1 MSETNC
7 DVCKTSEL
15 LTFVSINN
23 TTTSTKKFK
32 IEAVG
37 HTDLYACLDSDPS
50 AIFNNNVFE
59 TCLTERDP
67 CQNPA
72 ESPVPV
78 LLSGYWDVEL
88 EDGTLIENKT
98 LEELSELL
106 LEHEI
111 LFKIAPSIGLT
122 CSDFTDIP
130 NYWEIDGDL
139 NYEDDE
145 DDRVREWEL
154 YVNGEYF
161 GTTGGDNT
169 RWMEDLADSHPLLTG
184 NYDSGIIITNESS
197 QDLSIA
203 FVAVGKTPLSELGYT
218 LVNSN
223 PSYSHDI
230 ELGVIKFCLS
240 GMSKE

>member
-1 MSETNC
+1 MTETNC
-7 DVCKTSEL
+7 NVCLTDKT
-15 LTFVSINN
+15 LTFVSVAN
-23 TTTSTKKFK
+23 TTLTPKNFK
-32 IEAVG
+32 IEAVD
-37 HTDLYACLDSDPS
+37 HDRLYACLDKDPS
-50 AIFNNNVFE
+50 ATLEGTLFS
-59 TCLTERDP
+59 TCLAERDP
-67 CQNPA
+67 CKNPTV
-72 ESPVPV
+72 SVNDIRMT
-78 LLSGYWDVEL
+78 GNWTVEL

-111 LFKIAPSIGLT
+111 LLKIPPSIGLT

-130 NYWEIDGDL
+130 NYWEISGDL
-139 NYEDDE
+139 NYSDGE

-161 GTTGGDNT
+161 GITEGNSTG
-169 RWMEDLADSHPLLTG
+169 WMEELAELHPLLTG
-184 NYDSGIIITNESS
+184 TYDDGIIITNESS
-197 QDLSIA
+197 QDLSVA

-230 ELGVIKFCLS
+230 ESGVIKFCLS
-240 GMSKE
+240 GKSVK

>member
-1 MSETNC
+1 MSLLDCNVCENNGDLSYVGVVNTN
-7 DVCKTSEL
+7 SEI
-15 LTFVSINN
+15 VSF
-23 TTTSTKKFK
+23 S
-32 IEAVG
+32 IEGIGDSPVG
-37 HTDLYACLDSDPS
+37 ICLDSDPS
-50 AIFNNNVFE
+50 AVELSTGFS
-59 TCLTERDP
+59 TCFIGRDP

-72 ESPVPV
+72 ENPVPV

-106 LEHEI
+106 LDHEI
-111 LFKIAPSIGLT
+111 LLKIPPNVGLT

-139 NYEDDE
+139 NYYDEE

-161 GTTGGDNT
+161 GITGGDDT
-169 RWMEDLADSHPLLTG
+169 SWMEELAESHPLLTG
-184 NYDSGIIITNESS
+184 DYPDDGIIITNESS

-203 FVAVGKTPLSELGYT
+203 FVAVGKTPLSEIGYT

-230 ELGVIKFCLS
+230 ESGMIKFCLS
-240 GMSKE
+240 GRV

>member
-1 MSETNC
+1 MTETNC
-7 DVCKTSEL
+7 NVCLTDKT
-15 LTFVSINN
+15 LTFVSVAN
-23 TTTSTKKFK
+23 TTLTPKKFK
-32 IEAVG
+32 IEAVD
-37 HTDLYACLDSDPS
+37 HDKLYACLDKDPS
-50 AIFNNNVFE
+50 ATLEGTVFS

-67 CQNPA
+67 CKSSTVSVNDIRMA
-72 ESPVPV
+72 
-78 LLSGYWDVEL
+78 GNWTVEL
-88 EDGTLIENKT
+88 EDCTLIENKS

-111 LFKIAPSIGLT
+111 LLKIPPNIGLT

-130 NYWEIDGDL
+130 NYWEISGNL

-161 GTTGGDNT
+161 GVTENSGTS
-169 RWMEDLADSHPLLTG
+169 WMEDLADSHPLLTG
-184 NYDSGIIITNESS
+184 DYNNGIIITNTSS

-230 ELGVIKFCLS
+230 ESGIIKFCLS
-240 GMSKE
+240 GMSIG